1 MEKNI
6 FKLKLRRLKN
16 KKVVWVGKGVRCS
29 GGVGYRVVRLRQGWG
44 RIGSGLWSGVGL
56 DGSGTLWNG
65 AAAPGPPDPTTVACC
80 APQVHLEE
88 VFYRL
93 LFRLLIGLSV

>member
-1 MEKNI
+1 M
-6 FKLKLRRLKN
+6 
-16 KKVVWVGKGVRCS
+16 GKGVRCS

-44 RIGSGLWSGVGL
+44 RIGSGLVG
-56 DGSGTLWNG
+56 GRTRWFWNVVERCRC
-65 AAAPGPPDPTTVACC
+65 AGPPDPTTVACC